1 MFTFP
6 RMISIPAP
14 RPLRCP
20 WLKQGAFQKVAKAAL
35 LFCPPI
41 LMMSTRVCVCSLYI
55 TSSFSFSRQN
65 VFQDHIRGRTPSL
78 FHCRALA
85 FCRAKGAQQ
94 PDDGRNMGSC
104 DWASSE
110 PPGRASARLLAAR
123 PAGISVCEANAMGRV
138 VSRVR
143 VCWLVSAKH
152 HLQPVV
158 RSKACTSVHSV
169 YKRKRKT

>member
-41 LMMSTRVCVCSLYI
+41 LMMSTRVCLCSLYI
-55 TSSFSFSRQN
+55 TSSFSFPRQN

-110 PPGRASARLLAAR
+110 PPGRASARLLAGR
-123 PAGISVCEANAMGRV
+123 PAGLSVCEANAIGRV

-143 VCWLVSAKH
+143 VC
-152 HLQPVV
+152 
-158 RSKACTSVHSV
+158 
-169 YKRKRKT
+169 